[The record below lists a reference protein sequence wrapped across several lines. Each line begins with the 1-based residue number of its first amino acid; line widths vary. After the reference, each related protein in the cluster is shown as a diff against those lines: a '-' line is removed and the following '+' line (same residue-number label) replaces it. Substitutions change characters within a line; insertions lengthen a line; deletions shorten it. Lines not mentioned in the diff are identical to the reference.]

1 MSRSITTHILDTSAG
16 RPAQGITV
24 VLETH
29 AGGAWK
35 IIGRGMTDADGRV
48 SSLLPEGKLVAGTY
62 RLRFET
68 GAYFAGRH
76 VAAFY
81 PSVEITFE
89 VRDAAQ
95 HYHVPLLLSPFGYTT
110 YRGS

>member
-1 MSRSITTHILDTSAG
+1 MSRSITTHVLDTSAG
-16 RPAQGITV
+16 RPAPGIAV
-24 VLETH
+24 VLEMNTE
-29 AGGAWK
+29 GAWK
-35 IIGRGMTDADGRV
+35 IAGRGTTDADGRV
-48 SSLLPEGKLVAGTY
+48 FSLLAEGKLVPGSY

-68 GAYFAGRH
+68 GAYFASRH
-76 VAAFY
+76 VATFY
-81 PSVEITFE
+81 PNVEITFE